1 MYKVKNIAT
10 GEVRTVYAL
19 CGTMFLFHN
28 GLEWH
33 YDNMEYYMP
42 VECCDFSMVSDSTKN
57 ALLQI
62 GRTAHGGKDP
72 GKKKQLTME
81 KALDLLN
88 AEYEKAMGLEYI
100 RNPLA
105 YALYQVWKLA
115 DQKNGGADRGKA

>member
-1 MYKVKNIAT
+1 MYKVKNTET

-28 GLEWH
+28 GVEWH
-33 YDNMEYYMP
+33 YDNMENYMP
-42 VECCDFSMVSDSTKN
+42 VEGGDFSMVSDSTKN

-62 GRTAHGGKDP
+62 GRSDHGGKNT

-88 AEYEKAMGLEYI
+88 AEYKKAMGLEHI

-115 DQKNGGADRGKA
+115 DQMEGRKVNREA